1 MKNLTINSVHCNH
14 QIADPGDDDVIILVQ
29 TDAGPPSRYP
39 IIGVNG
45 MNHSDETDLTL
56 NSTYGRN
63 SFNFS
68 ETIMISLWDQDGPT
82 DFIDAADMLG
92 NFYILATD
100 EDFTS
105 KDFYIIGDDSAS
117 YSVNVTMTTITTTDD
132 DTDFPDI
139 SSVLSDAAT
148 ALSAWEDSKD
158 YTKVEENTD
167 DQSEMTDKLQ
177 DGMSGDTFS
186 DVISVAKDIL
196 DLKAISLGLFGKA
209 EVFVGIEGTF
219 GVAADLADLEP
230 SNFTDSSAIFAGVGI
245 AEGVDGGI
253 EGDLVL
259 GFWKQSCEEIGGFY
273 VGAEVDIEDIG
284 GLSAVAYASADED
297 DFIQEDGKGD
307 ISLAKVVFV
316 GVGVGLEDG
325 VDSVESLF
333 FAGTSSTNPVSQ
345 NGTFTNAVMVKM
357 ITCNKTMSDVGKD
370 GVNLE
375 FRADDDDTLYRS
387 MIWNEFQIDTSQTTS
402 NLPNDLFTS
411 DNAKY
416 QRTYRPVGSIIQFND
431 HFNLYLMVNNAI
443 VMDDADDSSDFDLS
457 YFPSNAPGSEL
468 VVNFKGSKG
477 EDYDLTLSIIR
488 S

>member
-1 MKNLTINSVHCNH
+1 MTYICQGISTKFTAEYLIENINLNPLKTPLKMKNLTINSVHCNH

-259 GFWKQSCEEIGGFY
+259 GFWKQSCEELGGFY
-273 VGAEVDIEDIG
+273 VGAEVD
-284 GLSAVAYASADED
+284 LSL
-297 DFIQEDGKGD
+297 IH
-307 ISLAKVVFV
+307 I
-316 GVGVGLEDG
+316 
-325 VDSVESLF
+325 
-333 FAGTSSTNPVSQ
+333 
-345 NGTFTNAVMVKM
+345 
-357 ITCNKTMSDVGKD
+357 
-370 GVNLE
+370 
-375 FRADDDDTLYRS
+375 
-387 MIWNEFQIDTSQTTS
+387 
-402 NLPNDLFTS
+402 
-411 DNAKY
+411 
-416 QRTYRPVGSIIQFND
+416 
-431 HFNLYLMVNNAI
+431 
-443 VMDDADDSSDFDLS
+443 
-457 YFPSNAPGSEL
+457 
-468 VVNFKGSKG
+468 
-477 EDYDLTLSIIR
+477 
-488 S
+488 

>member
-29 TDAGPPSRYP
+29 VDAGPPFRYP

-45 MNHSDETDLTL
+45 MNHSSETDWTL
-56 NSTYGRN
+56 NSSYGRN
-63 SFNFS
+63 SFDFS

-92 NFYILATD
+92 NFYVLGTD
-100 EDFTS
+100 GDFTK
-105 KDFYIIGDDSAS
+105 KDFYILGDHNAS
-117 YSVNVTMTTITTTDD
+117 YIVNVTMTTITTTEDD
-132 DTDFPDI
+132 ASYPDI

-158 YTKVEENTD
+158 YRKLEENTD
-167 DQSEMTDKLQ
+167 DQSKMTDKLQ

-186 DVISVAKDIL
+186 DVIKVAKGIL

-219 GVAADLADLEP
+219 GVVADLSDLEP

-259 GFWKQSCEEIGGFY
+259 GFWRQACKDIGGFY

-284 GLSAVAYASADED
+284 GLSAVAYASADEEN
-297 DFIQEDGKGD
+297 FIQEDGKGD
-307 ISLAKVVFV
+307 IELAKVVFV

-345 NGTFTNAVMVKM
+345 SGTFTNAVMVKM
-357 ITCNKTMSDVGKD
+357 ITCKQTMKDVSQD

-375 FRADDDDTLYRS
+375 FKVDDDDTYYQAML
-387 MIWNEFQIDTSQTTS
+387 WNQFQIDTSETTS
-402 NLPNDLFTS
+402 NLPSDLFTS

-416 QRTYRPVGSIIQFND
+416 QKTYRPVGSIIQFND
-431 HFNLYLMVNNAI
+431 SFNLYLMVNNAV
-443 VMDDADDSSDFDLS
+443 VMDQVDDSSDFDLS
-457 YFPSNAPGSEL
+457 YFPTDGSDL
-468 VVNFKGSKG
+468 VVTFKGSKG
-477 EDYDLTLSIIR
+477 EIYDVTLKIIR

>member
-1 MKNLTINSVHCNH
+1 MTYICQGISTKFTAEYLIENINLNPLKTPLKMKNLTINSVHCNH

-259 GFWKQSCEEIGGFY
+259 GFWKQSCEESG
-273 VGAEVDIEDIG
+273 
-284 GLSAVAYASADED
+284 
-297 DFIQEDGKGD
+297 
-307 ISLAKVVFV
+307 
-316 GVGVGLEDG
+316 
-325 VDSVESLF
+325 
-333 FAGTSSTNPVSQ
+333 
-345 NGTFTNAVMVKM
+345 
-357 ITCNKTMSDVGKD
+357 
-370 GVNLE
+370 
-375 FRADDDDTLYRS
+375 
-387 MIWNEFQIDTSQTTS
+387 
-402 NLPNDLFTS
+402 
-411 DNAKY
+411 
-416 QRTYRPVGSIIQFND
+416 
-431 HFNLYLMVNNAI
+431 
-443 VMDDADDSSDFDLS
+443 
-457 YFPSNAPGSEL
+457 
-468 VVNFKGSKG
+468 
-477 EDYDLTLSIIR
+477 
-488 S
+488 